1 MADKKKNPRYVSPA
15 GIASWPKV
23 RTPDTKFAK
32 AGEKGTFSIKLLL
45 DPQKDAAFL
54 EKLDTMAAAALEAM
68 KKEHTKFS
76 KVMKLVSPYAPELD
90 KEGNETGKIVVN
102 FTSPAEVTRKKDGK
116 KFDLKIT
123 VFDAMLTPIPAETD
137 IGGGSI
143 VKVSFESWPYFSAK
157 EKEAGITR
165 RLIGVQVLELKQW
178 SGSASASDFG
188 FEEEE
193 GFSGIN
199 DSPEGDDSE
208 SGSASET
215 ADF

>member
-23 RTPDTKFAK
+23 RTPDTKFN
-32 AGEKGTFSIKLLL
+32 EDGTFSVKLLL

-54 EKLDTMAAAALEAM
+54 EKLDKMAEQALEAM
-68 KKEHTKFS
+68 KAEHKKFS
-76 KVMKLVSPYAPELD
+76 KVMTLVSPYAPELD

-102 FTSPAEVTRKKDGK
+102 FTSPAKITSKKTGK
-116 KFDLKIT
+116 VYHLKIA
-123 VFDAMLTPIPAETD
+123 VFDAQLMPIPAETD

-143 VKVSFESWPYFSAK
+143 VKVSFESWPYFNAK
-157 EKEAGITR
+157 DKEAGITR